1 MTATPLL
8 QVQQVGAGYGL
19 MPVLHELSIEVRQAE
34 IVALVGSNGAGKTTL
49 LRTLAGALS
58 LRSGGIRFDGAPIG
72 GLPAHRVCAAGIALV
87 PEGRRLFPSLSVE
100 ENLLMGAY
108 ARRPGPWN
116 LLAVFGLFPILRE
129 FRRRPATELSGGQQQ
144 MVALGRALMSN
155 PRLLLCDELS
165 LGLAPVVVR
174 DIYRA
179 LPSVC
184 EHGVSVIIVE
194 QDISQALRVAQRVVC
209 MREGRVVLEGL
220 PGGLG
225 REQIAQAYFGTLEEE
240 AH

>member
-1 MTATPLL
+1 MSLL
-8 QVQQVGAGYGL
+8 DVRSLTAGYGDFQAL
-19 MPVLHELSIEVRQAE
+19 YGIDLALQAGEVLAIIGA
-34 IVALVGSNGAGKTTL
+34 NGAGKTTL
-49 LRTLAGALS
+49 LRTLAGALP
-58 LRSGGIRFDGAPIG
+58 LRSGSITFDDAPIG
-72 GLPAHRVCAAGIALV
+72 GLPAHRICAAGIALV

-108 ARRPGPWN
+108 TRRPGPWN

-129 FRRRPATELSGGQQQ
+129 FRHRPATELSGGQQQ

-184 EHGVSVIIVE
+184 GHGVSVIVVE
-194 QDISQALRVAQRVVC
+194 QDISQALRVARRVLC
-209 MREGRVVLEGL
+209 MREGRVVLEGA
-220 PGGLG
+220 PDELG
-225 REQIAQAYFGTLEEE
+225 REQIAQAYFGTAAQET
-240 AH
+240 H

>member
-1 MTATPLL
+1 MNLL
-8 QVQQVGAGYGL
+8 EVRGLTAGYGDFQAL
-19 MPVLHELSIEVRQAE
+19 YGIDLGLKAGEVLAIIGA
-34 IVALVGSNGAGKTTL
+34 NGAGKTTL
-49 LRTLAGALS
+49 LRALAGALP
-58 LRSGGIRFDGAPIG
+58 LRSGTVEFDGHALG
-72 GLPAHRVCAAGIALV
+72 GLPAHRICALGLALV

-108 ARRPGPWN
+108 VQRKGPWN
-116 LLAVFGLFPILRE
+116 LQAVFGLFPILQE

-165 LGLAPVVVR
+165 LGLAPVVVK
-174 DIYRA
+174 DIYNA
-179 LPSVC
+179 LPTIC
-184 EHGVSVIIVE
+184 EHGMSVIVVE

-209 MREGRVVLEGL
+209 MREGRVVLEGK
-220 PGGLG
+220 PGEIG
-225 REQIAQAYFGTLEEE
+225 REQIAQAYFGVAVER

>member
-1 MTATPLL
+1 MSLL
-8 QVQQVGAGYGL
+8 EVHALAAGYGDFQAL
-19 MPVLHELSIEVRQAE
+19 YGIDLALDAGEVLAVIGA
-34 IVALVGSNGAGKTTL
+34 NGAGKTTL

-220 PGGLG
+220 PGRLG